1 MTAKHFMP
9 FVLLSLAI
17 APIVLHAQE
26 DNISVTASTIV
37 GGGEIKNAKIIR
49 IQVTQEMAE
58 MFNEQLKAAN
68 MKTKDGGVITEIK
81 KDDVITKGKI
91 SSGKLDTGIATKATI
106 PSSALKDILIVD
118 LKDDLVKISEM
129 NDVKLIRATVKNVSF
144 DIDTDLEVTRGTDQ
158 ATFRLK
164 NAPPELGTFV
174 FNDVRLDGAKLEDV
188 TIDRLAIAEPKTQKI
203 TTEASNIPL
212 QGDFFQFKA
221 KVSKFRLSDTGV
233 GGPEVTAPK
242 GACFR
247 VSQEIPDVTQSDGSK
262 SVMARGTFVTGWDGW
277 PFGEKFGEWSYGFF
291 TNLVLP
297 PYICAGGFELK
308 AAKPKI
314 DPDASYDVPKQVL
327 ISDRDRLRF
336 GWTYGILVAPFKYY
350 AKTGEFNAGATV
362 GPYLGYRL
370 YDRPGAASVGALSIG
385 TANATITVT
394 DADGNKSSST
404 ETGISTSVA
413 WLVDVKNS
421 FNVGFLAGKDYFSKS
436 KNIPG
441 SNKLWFS
448 VSFGLNLN

>member
-1 MTAKHFMP
+1 MTTKHFLP

-37 GGGEIKNAKIIR
+37 GGGEIKNA
-49 IQVTQEMAE
+49 
-58 MFNEQLKAAN
+58 
-68 MKTKDGGVITEIK
+68 
-81 KDDVITKGKI
+81 
-91 SSGKLDTGIATKATI
+91 
-106 PSSALKDILIVD
+106 
-118 LKDDLVKISEM
+118 
-129 NDVKLIRATVKNVSF
+129 NDRV
-144 DIDTDLEVTRGTDQ
+144 
-158 ATFRLK
+158 
-164 NAPPELGTFV
+164 
-174 FNDVRLDGAKLEDV
+174 
-188 TIDRLAIAEPKTQKI
+188 AIAEPKTQKV
-203 TTEASNIPL
+203 TTEASNMPL
-212 QGDFFQFKA
+212 KGDYFQFKA
-221 KVSKFRLSDTGV
+221 KVSKFRLSDPSGSRS
-233 GGPEVTAPK
+233 EVTAPK

-277 PFGEKFGEWSYGFF
+277 PFWEWSYGFF

-297 PYICAGGFELK
+297 PYICAGGLELK
-308 AAKPKI
+308 AATSLI
-314 DPDASYDVPKQVL
+314 DPDASYDVPKQML

-336 GWTYGILVAPFKYY
+336 GWTYGVLVAPFKYY
-350 AKTGEFNAGATV
+350 PKTGEFNAGATV